1 METVA
6 EQLPSPLVFAEAL
19 GDIEADAQLG
29 SLIDSAGALA
39 PCTLK
44 GVTLQAMLFT
54 AEPNT
59 RLWALAV
66 KVVPALK
73 EEPLMETLLLTV
85 PLELPPLLAPPPPHP
100 AVSIAATTPSEVKR
114 VLKCIDA
121 PVEKSW

>member
-85 PLELPPLLAPPPPHP
+85 PLELRNVSMTLLQGL
-100 AVSIAATTPSEVKR
+100 S
-114 VLKCIDA
+114 
-121 PVEKSW
+121 